1 MQMIHQKHTDVL
13 PWAEAKTA
21 RQSVSLLIAVQLCE
35 STQEPKSAA
44 TWLKSFQE
52 YYRTLFRSNKELP
65 CMTHYSVLYKGN
77 FKLQIDLTQL

>member
-13 PWAEAKTA
+13 PWAEARTA

-35 STQEPKSAA
+35 STHEPKSAA

-52 YYRTLFRSNKELP
+52 YYRTLFRSNKELS
-65 CMTHYSVLYKGN
+65 MYDA
-77 FKLQIDLTQL
+77 LQCLIQG